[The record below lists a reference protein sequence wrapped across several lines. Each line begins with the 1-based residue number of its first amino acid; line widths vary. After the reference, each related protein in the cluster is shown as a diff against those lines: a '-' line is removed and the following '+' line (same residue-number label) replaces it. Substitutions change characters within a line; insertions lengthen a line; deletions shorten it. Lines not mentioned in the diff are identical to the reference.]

1 VLQVQK
7 EVPVEKVVEKVVEVS
22 QRGETLLGFFVLG
35 KVGVREPG

>member
-22 QRGETLLGFFVLG
+22 RGEATYTSSFNSE
-35 KVGVREPG
+35 KDYT